1 MPWNAAIICEGETE
15 IEAVGSSPDE
25 AVLNMLADIMEFWR
39 KDEWTL
45 CGDYIKEIGEAIVA
59 LERADKNCEFE
70 SQCGDF
76 AAPWKLVVTWIEPA
90 ECDQI
95 GSGCTCESCQSQLST
110 ALGMMEPVDLDPRI
124 PDAADDCK
132 PNANC
137 LKGVKCPKCGQ
148 DAKFGIAMDIVHE
161 VTDDGV
167 GDHIGELDWSDDS
180 YCECRECWFSGKF
193 KDFVR
198 RSD

>member
-95 GSGCTCESCQSQLST
+95 GSGCTCESCQRQLST

-124 PDAADDCK
+124 PDDADDCK
-132 PNANC
+132 P
-137 LKGVKCPKCGQ
+137 VR
-148 DAKFGIAMDIVHE
+148 I
-161 VTDDGV
+161 
-167 GDHIGELDWSDDS
+167 
-180 YCECRECWFSGKF
+180 
-193 KDFVR
+193 VR
-198 RSD
+198 RYDDASTIGTIELTANEYAEYNRLADHLTGAIKLSDLIVIGSNYTPSEVIDTDETVWVEN